1 MPRSQL
7 PLNAIETFLVTAR
20 HLNLTHAAKELC
32 LTQGAVSRK
41 IATLEAWF
49 GFPLFERLARGL
61 RLSPQGSA
69 LYPELMSSF
78 HQMVMVAEQAR
89 QQQTV
94 VRLKAPT
101 CAMRW
106 LVPKLVEIEQ
116 RFPEMQI
123 ALTTTTEH
131 SVNFK
136 TEPFDAA
143 IVFGSHLNAGD
154 LLFEEALTPV
164 MSHRLAENSQF
175 SGMTFLHPTRDKT
188 DWSIWLAQLATPLP
202 SAMQKNQHFDT
213 MDLAITA
220 AIQGFGVAIADET
233 LVQEDL
239 LSGRL
244 VRPYA
249 LSVKTGASYRLVVRE
264 GSAKA
269 SGLMQFREGLLNPAS
284 RDDALPDETATLRCE
299 HQRIHPIK

>member
-164 MSHRLAENSQF
+164 VSHRLAENAQF

-188 DWSIWLAQLATPLP
+188 DWSIWLAQFTTPLP

-269 SGLMQFREGLLNPAS
+269 SGLMQFRDGLLNPAS
-284 RDDALPDETATLRCE
+284 RDDALPGETAPAA
-299 HQRIHPIK
+299 HA

>member
-1 MPRSQL
+1 MSRSTL
-7 PLNAIETFLVTAR
+7 PLNAVETFLVTAR
-20 HLNLTHAAKELC
+20 HLNLTHAAKELF

-49 GFPLFERLARGL
+49 GFPLFERHARGL

-69 LYPELMSSF
+69 LYPELLSAF
-78 HQMVMVAEQAR
+78 GQLQTVAEQAR
-89 QQQTV
+89 QQQSV

-106 LVPKLVEIEQ
+106 LVPRLVAIER
-116 RFPEMQI
+116 RFPDLQI

-143 IVFGSHLNAGD
+143 IVFGSHFSAGE
-154 LLFEEALTPV
+154 LLFEESLTPV
-164 MSHRLAENSQF
+164 IGAQLTATEQF
-175 SGMTFLHPTRDKT
+175 QGMTFLHPTRDKT
-188 DWSIWLAQLATPLP
+188 DWTLWLAQLTTPLP
-202 SAMQKNQHFDT
+202 GAMQKNQHFDT

-220 AIQGFGVAIADET
+220 AVQGFGVAIADET
-233 LVQEDL
+233 LVDEDL
-239 LSGRL
+239 KSGRL

-249 LSVKTGASYRLVVRE
+249 LSVRTGASYRLVVRE
-264 GSAKA
+264 TGSPA
-269 SGLMQFREGLLNPAS
+269 SGLAQFREGMLNP
-284 RDDALPDETATLRCE
+284 E
-299 HQRIHPIK
+299 